1 MHHFTFIDVAFAE
14 CVKLQTLEHIVYTAR
29 TYIYAVPKKVR
40 LFSHVDISNN
50 NISGPYNITVYAYIF
65 INWRKKKNNNNN
77 KQASKLASKANSRV
91 AK

>member
-50 NISGPYNITVYAYIF
+50 NISGPYNITVCTYIF
-65 INWRKKKNNNNN
+65 INWRKKKITTTTK
-77 KQASKLASKANSRV
+77 KQAS
-91 AK
+91 